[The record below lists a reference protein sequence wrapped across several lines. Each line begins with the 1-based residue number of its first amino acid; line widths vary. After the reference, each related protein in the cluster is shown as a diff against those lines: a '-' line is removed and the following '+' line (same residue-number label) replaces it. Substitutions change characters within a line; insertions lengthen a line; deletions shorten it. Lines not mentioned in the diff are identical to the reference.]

1 MHQFEDELATFDAEL
16 NNYNKPVDHSKVLG
30 IQHDKDGK
38 LLVGEMNPGSGDQ
51 LKPDKGD
58 IDQLLAQ
65 LKKESENILSQQTE
79 KGADV
84 DIDKMI
90 NDIDNEFNE
99 IDDLLKDVETLNIK
113 SNEEHK
119 SLSSEEHMS
128 NASLDLQRKRNA
140 PTD

>member
-1 MHQFEDELATFDAEL
+1 
-16 NNYNKPVDHSKVLG
+16 
-30 IQHDKDGK
+30 
-38 LLVGEMNPGSGDQ
+38 
-51 LKPDKGD
+51 
-58 IDQLLAQ
+58 
-65 LKKESENILSQQTE
+65 
-79 KGADV
+79 
-84 DIDKMI
+84 MI

-113 SNEEHK
+113 SNEERK